1 MAKDRMNVLEL
12 LRKEAPDADLDFL
25 REGLRVLIQA
35 VMEAEVATKTGA
47 GLGECSS
54 ERITYRNGYRTRP
67 WDTRVGTL
75 EVQVPKVREGSYF
88 PSLLEPRRRSERAL
102 LAVVQQAYVEGV
114 STRRVENLV
123 QALGCEGISKSQV
136 SRICSELDAV
146 VDSFLGRPLD
156 GGPYPY
162 LWLDALTQ
170 KVREDGRIVNVSV
183 AVATGVNREGKR
195 EVLGIDVGTSEDGAF
210 WLAFLRS
217 LTARGLGGVELVT
230 SDAHQGLKDAIA
242 TVFAGASWQRC
253 RTHFMTN
260 LLSRVPRR
268 AQPWVATM
276 VRTIYQQPSPQEVHA
291 QHARMVGMLDERF
304 PQAAEL
310 LADGGPDI
318 LAFTAFPLAH
328 WRQVWSNNPQERNYF
343 CRSTTTILAGSPP
356 VHCAAARRWC
366 DNWGRRT
373 RG

>member
-1 MAKDRMNVLEL
+1 MR
-12 LRKEAPDADLDFL
+12 
-25 REGLRVLIQA
+25 
-35 VMEAEVATKTGA
+35 
-47 GLGECSS
+47 
-54 ERITYRNGYRTRP
+54 
-67 WDTRVGTL
+67 
-75 EVQVPKVREGSYF
+75 
-88 PSLLEPRRRSERAL
+88 
-102 LAVVQQAYVEGV
+102 QAYVEGV

-136 SRICSELDAV
+136 SRICSELDSV

-156 GGPYPY
+156 GGPSQY

-195 EVLGIDVGTSEDGAF
+195 EVLGIDVGTSEVGAF
-210 WLAFLRS
+210 WMAFLRS
-217 LTARGLGGVELVT
+217 LAARGLGGVELVT
-230 SDAHQGLKDAIA
+230 SDSHQGLKDAIA

-276 VRTIYQQPSPQEVHA
+276 VRTIYQQPSPEEVHA
-291 QHARMVGMLDERF
+291 QHVRMVGMLDERF

-310 LADGGPDI
+310 LADVGPAI

-328 WRQVWSNNPQERNYF
+328 WRQVWSNNPQERLNKEMRRRTDVVGIF
-343 CRSTTTILAGSPP
+343 PNRAAVRRLIGAVLAEQHDEWQ
-356 VHCAAARRWC
+356 VARRNLPALAI
-366 DNWGRRT
+366 DIGDQH
-373 RG
+373 GMEASMILPAGAA

>member
-1 MAKDRMNVLEL
+1 
-12 LRKEAPDADLDFL
+12 
-25 REGLRVLIQA
+25 
-35 VMEAEVATKTGA
+35 MEAEVERKTGA
-47 GLGECSS
+47 GLGERSP
-54 ERITYRNGYRTRP
+54 ERLTHRNGYRPRP

-75 EVQVPKVREGSYF
+75 DLQIPKVREGSYF

-114 STRRVENLV
+114 STRRVEVLA

-136 SRICSELDAV
+136 SRICSELDGAV
-146 VDSFLGRPLD
+146 GPFLGRPLD

-170 KVREDGRIVNVSV
+170 KVREDG
-183 AVATGVNREGKR
+183 
-195 EVLGIDVGTSEDGAF
+195 AF

-217 LTARGLGGVELVT
+217 LAARGLGGVELVT

-253 RTHFMTN
+253 RTHSMTN
-260 LLSRVPRR
+260 LLSKVPRR

-276 VRTIYQQPSPQEVHA
+276 VRTIYQQPSPEDVHG

-304 PQAAEL
+304 PQAAAL
-310 LADGGPDI
+310 LADAGPDI
-318 LAFTAFPLAH
+318 LAFTAFPVAH
-328 WRQVWSNNPQERNYF
+328 WKQVWSNNPQERLNKEIRRRTDVVGIFPNRAAVRRLVGAVLSEQHDEWQVARRY
-343 CRSTTTILAGSPP
+343 LAAP
-356 VHCAAARRWC
+356 VLDVQPAARIE
-366 DNWGRRT
+366 DPMLLPAGAA
-373 RG
+373 